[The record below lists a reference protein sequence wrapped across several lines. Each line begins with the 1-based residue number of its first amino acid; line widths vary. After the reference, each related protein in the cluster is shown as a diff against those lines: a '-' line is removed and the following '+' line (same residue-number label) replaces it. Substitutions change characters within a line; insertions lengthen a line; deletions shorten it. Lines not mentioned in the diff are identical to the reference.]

1 MVHIFETDKR
11 SKVSGKRPIF
21 NTKEYLSSDNVHR
34 DSVTPRTSCPRACNL
49 SDTAW
54 SIALSFSTELGEKRS
69 SLYMHNIFKF
79 SLSKKSLSSTSK
91 LKEKNLNHQ
100 LTPSQVNS
108 KKKSQPS
115 TNPLSSKSEASP
127 SGGRLEGAPLFQK
140 NLCLRDIAGMVDVQ
154 HF

>member
-79 SLSKKSLSSTSK
+79 SLSKKYLSSTSK

-100 LTPSQVNS
+100 LTPSQASQKPPPVGGGWRGLPS
-108 KKKSQPS
+108 FKKISAFVISLAWSMSNTFEKRH
-115 TNPLSSKSEASP
+115 A
-127 SGGRLEGAPLFQK
+127 
-140 NLCLRDIAGMVDVQ
+140 
-154 HF
+154 